1 MNIPLS
7 TEIGL
12 LAAVRANSMRVST
25 PGGSSIIYLFDVW
38 TQSPRIGRRPAPAE
52 EEAQTKE
59 PIAPTSSL

>member
-25 PGGSSIIYLFDVW
+25 PGGSSIIYLFDV
-38 TQSPRIGRRPAPAE
+38 
-52 EEAQTKE
+52 
-59 PIAPTSSL
+59 